1 MTNAV
6 LEDLELHNHDS
17 RNGLIVAASAV
28 RINPSLISFGSEAS
42 LQRWPKRN
50 QFTSRE
56 QAYCQI

>member
-6 LEDLELHNHDS
+6 LEDLELHNRDS
-17 RNGLIVAASAV
+17 RHGLIVAACAV
-28 RINPSLISFGSEAS
+28 RINRSLISFGSEAS
-42 LQRWPKRN
+42 LQRRPKRS